1 MCRTSVMSCHMH
13 YGPDLSAAPCHIIV
27 EGFIFF
33 ADTWPLPRR
42 AAALRSSYLLLSAN
56 LRQTRRVFGFFRGPL
71 SFGLSFRLHVQSS
84 IGSNGCAV
92 EHFDPRI
99 SSLLWLSQTVL
110 WMSQGQQRLA
120 MVFMNYQRVGL
131 QVPQCH
137 AHTQRLDASLWSF
150 HGVCH

>member
-1 MCRTSVMSCHMH
+1 MLPFFAHPVSPSIMLEIPKFASFDKCS
-13 YGPDLSAAPCHIIV
+13 V
-27 EGFIFF
+27 EGFILF
-33 ADTWPLPRR
+33 ADSWPLPRR

-56 LRQTRRVFGFFRGPL
+56 LRQTRRVLGFFRGPL

-120 MVFMNYQRVGL
+120 MMLLKHQRVGL
-131 QVPQCH
+131 QVPRRP
-137 AHTQRLDASLWSF
+137 AHPQRLHARSLWSF
-150 HGVCH
+150 H